1 MKKYKIWLEDLV
13 EPLGGFWW
21 YCFDIGDS
29 YLRQV
34 NYNYIGKEDELDTL
48 DKYIEWGYKI
58 IEL

>member
-1 MKKYKIWLEDLV
+1 MRKYKIWLEDLV

-21 YCFDIGDS
+21 YCFDIGDG

-34 NYNYIGKEDELDTL
+34 DYDYTGKEDELDTL
-48 DKYIEWGYKI
+48 DKYLEWGYKI